1 MTDEQVD
8 QEIDKYWRKIKAGA
22 HFIMTQPIYE
32 LAPLQRFLERA
43 GKPPIPMLLGC
54 IPLNNTRHAEFLHNE
69 VPGISIPDKV
79 RQRMRDAGEQSH
91 EEGLKIAEEL
101 LTAARGLV
109 QGVYIE
115 TSYQRYDVAV
125 RLTERLRSASIE
137 IAATVESEGHLP

>member
-1 MTDEQVD
+1 
-8 QEIDKYWRKIKAGA
+8 
-22 HFIMTQPIYE
+22 MTQPIYE

-43 GKPPIPMLLGC
+43 GKPPIPILLGC

-69 VPGISIPDKV
+69 VPGITIPEKV

-91 EEGLKIAEEL
+91 EEGMKIAEEL
-101 LTAARGLV
+101 LTATRELV

-125 RLTERLRSASIE
+125 RLTERLRSASQ
-137 IAATVESEGHLP
+137 ASS